1 MKKYLLP
8 KNGNFYKANLHCHT
22 TFSDGDLT
30 PAEVKKIYSEKG
42 YSIVAYTDH
51 DILLSHQYLTDDKF
65 LALNGLE
72 LEFNE
77 KVELTNTTKTCHI
90 CAIALDEDNLIQ
102 PCYHREKF
110 LLGIPNLLRD
120 KIKYDNSLPDFER
133 EFSPENIN
141 KAIKECRDKGFFV
154 TYNHPVWSLETYNDY
169 INYEG
174 MNAMEICN
182 YSSLAAGYAEYNE
195 NKYDEMLTAGKKIYC
210 VGADDNHN
218 HRTGRMYD
226 SFGAFVVIKA
236 DKLEYK
242 TITSALLNGD
252 FYASQ
257 GPEIYD
263 LWIEGNRLYV
273 KTSKCDSIRINT
285 DLRLTNVV
293 YDTGEG
299 LDIASFTIPKGIK
312 YFRITVTDKE
322 GKHAN
327 TRAYFLEDLQL
338 Q

>member
-1 MKKYLLP
+1 MRKYLLP

-22 TFSDGDLT
+22 NCSDGDLT
-30 PAEVKKIYSEKG
+30 PAEVKKVYSEKG

-51 DILLSHQYLTDDKF
+51 DILLSHQDLTDDKF

-90 CAIALDEDNLIQ
+90 CAIALDEDNLTQ

-242 TITSALLNGD
+242 TITNALLNGD

-263 LWIEGNRLYV
+263 LWLEGNRLYV

-327 TRAYFLEDLQL
+327 TRAYFLEDLK
-338 Q
+338 

>member
-77 KVELTNTTKTCHI
+77 KVELTNALKTCHI
-90 CAIALDEDNLIQ
+90 CAIALDEDNVTQ

-120 KIKYDNSLPDFER
+120 KIKFDNSLPDFER

-285 DLRLTNVV
+285 DLRLTNIV

>member
-22 TFSDGDLT
+22 NCSDGDLT
-30 PAEVKKIYSEKG
+30 PAEVKKVYSEKG

-51 DILLSHQYLTDDKF
+51 DILLSHQDLTDDKF

-77 KVELTNTTKTCHI
+77 KVELTNALKTCHI
-90 CAIALDEDNLIQ
+90 CAIALDEDNVTQ

-120 KIKYDNSLPDFER
+120 KIKFDNSLPDFER
-133 EFSPENIN
+133 EHSPENIN

>member
-42 YSIVAYTDH
+42 YSIVAFTDH

-77 KVELTNTTKTCHI
+77 KVELTNALKTCHI
-90 CAIALDEDNLIQ
+90 CAIALDEDNVTQ

-120 KIKYDNSLPDFER
+120 KIKFDNSLPDFER
-133 EFSPENIN
+133 EQSPENIN

>member
-1 MKKYLLP
+1 MRKYLLP

-22 TFSDGDLT
+22 NCSDGDLT
-30 PAEVKKIYSEKG
+30 PAEVKKVYSEKG

-51 DILLSHQYLTDDKF
+51 DILLSHQDLTDDKF

-90 CAIALDEDNLIQ
+90 CAIALDEDNLTQ

-182 YSSLAAGYAEYNE
+182 YSSLASGYAEYNE

-242 TITSALLNGD
+242 TITNALLNGD

-263 LWIEGNRLYV
+263 LWLEDNRLYV

-327 TRAYFLEDLQL
+327 TRAYFLEDLK
-338 Q
+338 

>member
-51 DILLSHQYLTDDKF
+51 DILLSHQDLTDDKF

-120 KIKYDNSLPDFER
+120 KIKFDNSLPDFER
-133 EFSPENIN
+133 AF
-141 KAIKECRDKGFFV
+141 
-154 TYNHPVWSLETYNDY
+154 
-169 INYEG
+169 
-174 MNAMEICN
+174 
-182 YSSLAAGYAEYNE
+182 
-195 NKYDEMLTAGKKIYC
+195 GK
-210 VGADDNHN
+210 
-218 HRTGRMYD
+218 R
-226 SFGAFVVIKA
+226 A
-236 DKLEYK
+236 DKKKKLFN
-242 TITSALLNGD
+242 ANLVCG
-252 FYASQ
+252 FYSYF
-257 GPEIYD
+257 GKP
-263 LWIEGNRLYV
+263 
-273 KTSKCDSIRINT
+273 
-285 DLRLTNVV
+285 
-293 YDTGEG
+293 
-299 LDIASFTIPKGIK
+299 PKENDEK
-312 YFRITVTDKE
+312 
-322 GKHAN
+322 
-327 TRAYFLEDLQL
+327 
-338 Q
+338 